1 MNGRPVDYR
10 RHDKGVWEG
19 IFREAPDAW
28 LEAGP
33 SALMCECASF
43 LQQQGAERV
52 LDLGSGFGRW
62 SHFVSAEIGC
72 RVVGVD
78 YAVGGNRLA
87 RKLTPP
93 GSRSGF
99 VTGEIT
105 TLPFAEDTFDGFLA
119 VLILDNVA
127 EAEGMA
133 AARELRR
140 VTRAGS
146 PGFVV
151 LNPWPLPDEADSA
164 DNPTSACT
172 RRDYSD
178 EEALHLLL
186 SPWKVLGWGR
196 VEHELRAF
204 RVRS

>member
-1 MNGRPVDYR
+1 MDYR
-10 RHDKGVWEG
+10 KHDKEVWET
-19 IFREAPDAW
+19 IFREAPDEW
-28 LEAGP
+28 LEAPP
-33 SALMCECASF
+33 SALMHQCASF
-43 LQQQGAERV
+43 LREHGAAQV

-62 SHFVSAEIGC
+62 SHFVSEQVGC
-72 RVVGVD
+72 SVVGVD

-87 RKLTPP
+87 RESAPP

-105 TLPFAEDTFDGFLA
+105 ALPFAGGTFDGFLA
-119 VLILDNVA
+119 ILILDNVA
-127 EAEGMA
+127 EAAGRA
-133 AARELRR
+133 AARELHR

-151 LNPWPLPDEADSA
+151 LNPWPPPDEANAA
-164 DNPTSACT
+164 DNPTAACT

-186 SPWKVLGWGR
+186 SPWSVMGWAR
-196 VEHELRAF
+196 VEHELRAY